1 MNQLTG
7 PHYIFSPT
15 IHQPL
20 TLTPELRQLV
30 EGAIEE
36 FTCGEMECQCGRIT
50 ETFKDYTETELDEWL
65 KERISA

>member
-1 MNQLTG
+1 
-7 PHYIFSPT
+7 
-15 IHQPL
+15 
-20 TLTPELRQLV
+20 TPELRQLV
-30 EGAIEE
+30 VGAIEE